1 MIERVQDHIREELRT
16 NTRTDTIFV
25 LTAILLNL
33 VTLGINS
40 AVASNGNQ
48 SSTNIVM
55 FMLAGLLV
63 AYNVVAELG
72 LIKGRQTRTKLIAG
86 LIKMYDDHD
95 AGGYY
100 DPSLLEGYKTRYNL
114 FMIAVLSTG
123 IVAITLPFAIR

>member
-1 MIERVQDHIREELRT
+1 MIERVHDHIQEELRL

-40 AVASNGNQ
+40 AVASNGD
-48 SSTNIVM
+48 STTTNIVM
-55 FMLAGLLV
+55 FSLAALLV
-63 AYNVVAELG
+63 VYNIVAELG

-114 FMIAVLSTG
+114 FMVAVLCTG

>member
-1 MIERVQDHIREELRT
+1 MIKRVHDHIREELRI

-33 VTLGINS
+33 ITLGINS
-40 AVASNGNQ
+40 AVASGDGM
-48 SSTNIVM
+48 TTDIVM

-63 AYNVVAELG
+63 VYNVVAELG
-72 LIKGRQTRTKLIAG
+72 LIKGRQTRSKLIAG
-86 LIKMYDDHD
+86 LIKMYDDHQ

-100 DPSLLEGYKTRYNL
+100 DPALLEGYKTRYNL

-123 IVAITLPFAIR
+123 IVAIVLPFAIR

>member
-1 MIERVQDHIREELRT
+1 MLERVHDHIREELRI

-33 VTLGINS
+33 ITLGINS
-40 AVASNGNQ
+40 AVASDGDGTT
-48 SSTNIVM
+48 TNIVM
-55 FMLAGLLV
+55 FMLSGLLV
-63 AYNVVAELG
+63 VYNLVAELG
-72 LIKGRQTRTKLIAG
+72 LIKGRQTRSKLIAG

-95 AGGYY
+95 VGGYY
-100 DPSLLEGYKTRYNL
+100 DPSLLEGYKTRYTL

>member
-1 MIERVQDHIREELRT
+1 MIERVHDHIREELRT

-40 AVASNGNQ
+40 AVASEGDDGT
-48 SSTNIVM
+48 TNIVM
-55 FMLAGLLV
+55 FSLAALLV
-63 AYNVVAELG
+63 VYNVVAELG

-86 LIKMYDDHD
+86 LIKMYDDND
-95 AGGYY
+95 VGGYY

-114 FMIAVLSTG
+114 FMIAVLGTG
-123 IVAITLPFAIR
+123 IVAIALPFAIR